1 MTKKAMIKVLEY
13 KADHIKAKIKPQ
25 FFREVA
31 MILKDMR
38 GGGRMS
44 KRIAYEKQCM
54 LCKWTDNTQA
64 QCFCGHLQNMAG
76 CQSFEPDD
84 SKPKIEEL
92 KKTAL
97 ELNMLMCKAGISS
110 IVLDSNYG
118 VSLKAS
124 VGLPT
129 EIYIIP
135 SNEEII

>member
-1 MTKKAMIKVLEY
+1 MNE
-13 KADHIKAKIKPQ
+13 
-25 FFREVA
+25 
-31 MILKDMR
+31 
-38 GGGRMS
+38 
-44 KRIAYEKQCM
+44 RIDYEKQCM

-97 ELNMLMCKAGISS
+97 KLNMLMCKARVSS
-110 IVLDSNYG
+110 IALDSNYG
-118 VSLKAS
+118 VSLKVSAD
-124 VGLPT
+124 VPA